1 MKNGKTMKEKLDK
14 ERTLKDFF
22 RDLLI
27 LLLPFALVYTIY
39 VLFIK

>member
-1 MKNGKTMKEKLDK
+1 MQYGETMNEKLDK

-27 LLLPFALVYTIY
+27 LLLPFGIVYAIY